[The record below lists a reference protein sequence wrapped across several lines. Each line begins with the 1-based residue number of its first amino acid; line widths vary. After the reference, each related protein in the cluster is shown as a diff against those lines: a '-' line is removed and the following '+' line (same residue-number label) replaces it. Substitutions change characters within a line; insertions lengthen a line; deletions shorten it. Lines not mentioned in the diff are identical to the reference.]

1 VRCEER
7 FPESGASSVLFVVVE
22 QDALLWQAKA
32 QALHRELFGE
42 GKTEILPSLEVID
55 RATDEVLN
63 RLIAAGL
70 ISGTTRAVRP
80 LYSTGSGIDAPS
92 PLSAEELARL
102 QEHGAKAAH
111 ALRIGEVL
119 AAAGF
124 ESEARGHLL
133 DALLQFA
140 RAFAIRSRYPEPT
153 QVEDTLVPPL
163 SSSWRESLPT
173 LRDYAANP
181 SLPSKGIREALAT
194 LKVETGQSVA

>member
-1 VRCEER
+1 
-7 FPESGASSVLFVVVE
+7 
-22 QDALLWQAKA
+22 
-32 QALHRELFGE
+32 
-42 GKTEILPSLEVID
+42 
-55 RATDEVLN
+55 
-63 RLIAAGL
+63 
-70 ISGTTRAVRP
+70 
-80 LYSTGSGIDAPS
+80 
-92 PLSAEELARL
+92 
-102 QEHGAKAAH
+102 
-111 ALRIGEVL
+111 LRIGEVL